1 MKNPRFWIAVI
12 VAGIVAN
19 IMDFIVQGQL
29 LTNAFYSKIETMR
42 TDVKPIW
49 FIVGDFVAVLVFAW
63 VLNRLASLFS
73 GAKGCAIAGF
83 YLGVLV
89 NFPTWHF
96 IFLMFKGYP
105 YNLAWINT
113 IYGVFEFIVIGAVL
127 GALMTKKVESA
138 APSSA

>member
-19 IMDFIVQGQL
+19 VMDYIVQGQL
-29 LTNAFYSKIETMR
+29 LTSAFYSKIESMR
-42 TDVKPIW
+42 ADTKPVW
-49 FIVGDFVAVLVFAW
+49 YIVGDFVAVLVFAW
-63 VLNRLASLFS
+63 VLVRLASLFS

-96 IFLMFKGYP
+96 IFLMFKGYA
-105 YNLAWINT
+105 YRLAWINT
-113 IYGVFEFIVIGAVL
+113 VYGIIEYIVIGAVL
-127 GALMTKKVESA
+127 GALMTKKAVAA
-138 APSSA
+138 APPSA